1 MRPLKVKGTLIG
13 AGQPKTIVP
22 IMDTVPELLSVSAA
36 DAINAGADLVEWR
49 ADFLDGLEDPN
60 TLRIAAYAVAE
71 AIPDTPVVATIR
83 TKDQGGLVEL
93 DQKTY
98 AKLIRTLINTEVMD
112 IIDIEYSTID
122 ERALDELI
130 ALAHAH
136 HIMVVSSAHD
146 FEGTPT
152 VPSMVMLLTMMAQT
166 GADIAKLAVYATS
179 PIDALHLMEA
189 TTICG
194 TKLDCPLI
202 TLAMGDE
209 GKITRIAG
217 EAFSSALTFCSLER
231 SSAPGQIQLKDARNA
246 LDALHHAI
254 SSEAR
259 KEG

>member
-1 MRPLKVKGTLIG
+1 MQPLKVKGILIG
-13 AGQPKTIVP
+13 EGQPKTIVP

-136 HIMVVSSAHD
+136 HIMVISSVHD

-209 GKITRIAG
+209 GKITRITG